1 MSNLSRLGRGL
12 RGLAVDISPLAEY
25 RDFRLLWGGQLVSL
39 IGRQVTVVAIPFQ
52 IYQVSR
58 SSLAVG
64 LLGVAQVVP
73 YIVFSLIGG
82 AIADRYDRRKVLL
95 VTQTLLATCSVA
107 LAVMAFRRVES
118 LPLLYVLGALIA
130 ALSASDLPSESAI
143 VPNLVAPRHLAPALS
158 LNFAQFQASLVV
170 GPAIGGV
177 VVSVLGLPFA
187 YLLDAASF
195 AAALAAIILIAAQ
208 PPSGASTQNPLR
220 AIVDGLH
227 FVSRRG
233 EITGG
238 FAIDLSAMIFGM
250 PRAVFPALAAGTF
263 NGGAAV
269 VGLLYSASGLGA
281 TLGSLLS
288 GFVGRIRHQGRAV
301 ILSAMLWGIAIALFA
316 LSGSSLPLALAL
328 LAIAGAADIIS
339 AICRNT
345 IIQTVAPDNL
355 RGRASAANSMVVVGG
370 PYLGD
375 LRVGSMAAAFGAE
388 VSVLT
393 GGIACVVLCAAI
405 AGLVPSLRGYHAPST
420 VPPLQREAVDRET
433 V

>member
-12 RGLAVDISPLAEY
+12 RGLAVDVSPLVEY
-25 RDFRLLWGGQLVSL
+25 RDFRLLWSGQLVSL

-52 IYQVSR
+52 VYQLTH

-82 AIADRYDRRKVLL
+82 AIADRYDRRRVLL
-95 VTQTLLATCSVA
+95 VTQTLLATCSLA
-107 LAVMAFRRVES
+107 LAAMAFNKVGS
-118 LPLLYVLGALIA
+118 LPLLYLLAALIA

-177 VVSVLGLPFA
+177 VLSALGLPFA
-187 YLLDAASF
+187 YLIDAASF
-195 AAALAAIILIAAQ
+195 GAALLAIVLIAAQ
-208 PPSGASTQNPLR
+208 PPSGASTESPLR
-220 AIVDGLH
+220 AIVAGLR

-263 NGGAAV
+263 HGGATV
-269 VGLLYSASGLGA
+269 LGLLYSASGLGA
-281 TLGSLLS
+281 TVGSLLS

-301 ILSAMLWGIAIALFA
+301 ILSAMLWGAAIALFA
-316 LSGSSLPLALAL
+316 LAGFSLPLALVL

-345 IIQTVAPDNL
+345 IIQTVSPDNL

-375 LRVGSMAAAFGAE
+375 LRAGSMAAAFGPE
-388 VSVLT
+388 VSLLS
-393 GGIACVVLCAAI
+393 GGIACVVVCAAI
-405 AGLVPSLRGYHAPST
+405 AGVVPSLRDYHAPPAAT
-420 VPPLQREAVDRET
+420 PLHREAVDRET